1 MLSVRS
7 EEAQSFYSDKEK
19 VGMLFYHGLSVA
31 TQ

>member
-7 EEAQSFYSDKEK
+7 KETQSFYFDKEK
-19 VGMLFYHGLSVA
+19 VGMLFYHGLRVA